1 MTQTT
6 NNLFVLTG
14 QEEEQTPY
22 EWDGMPEYI
31 QDEKEAYHVMKV
43 RFRNDEDI
51 AAFAKLVGQPHI
63 NIKTKAIWHP
73 QLDKEKTSLMQW
85 IDGEDE

>member
-22 EWDGMPEYI
+22 EWDGMPEYV
-31 QDEKEAYHVMKV
+31 QDEKEAYHIMKV

-51 AAFAKLVGQPHI
+51 AEFAKLVGQPHI

>member
-1 MTQTT
+1 MTT

-14 QEEEQTPY
+14 QEEEQTPH

-31 QDEKEAYHVMKV
+31 QEEKEAYHVMKI

-51 AAFAKLVGQPHI
+51 AEFAKIVNQQHI
-63 NIKTKAIWHP
+63 NKKTKAIWFP
-73 QLDKEKTSLMQW
+73 ILEKEQTSLMQW
-85 IDGEDE
+85 IDGEESE